1 MFLPVISTL
10 LDRYDGVIHNPSA
23 RLQKLFRDFWLYVV
37 LFGFG
42 VEGSSYWPK
51 DWFYSVRQIAA
62 KSPVL
67 LSSEHLRELMYGLAL
82 KNDEVSQVKMKH
94 FFVYILF
101 HVDMCANSDNTVLF
115 CYNIAECLRSPLT
128 Y

>member
-1 MFLPVISTL
+1 MKHFDLI
-10 LDRYDGVIHNPSA
+10 RNPTA

-51 DWFYSVRQIAA
+51 DWFEAVRYIATKA
-62 KSPVL
+62 PIL

-82 KNDEVSQVKMKH
+82 KNDEVSQVR
-94 FFVYILF
+94 
-101 HVDMCANSDNTVLF
+101 
-115 CYNIAECLRSPLT
+115 NIYAHS
-128 Y
+128 